1 MARSPAVL
9 CPVDFS
15 VASRGALRHAAA
27 VAQHFQAQLTVL
39 TVNDPLVSEAAEM
52 RFGTQWLPRDTE
64 HELRR
69 FVDDT
74 FGGPPPVL
82 NLQVAVAT
90 GKAAPEILRVA
101 REHSHDLIVMSSHG
115 LTGIRKMFFGA
126 TTERVLRETNVP
138 VLVTPPVDK
147 GPVSLEELAAQV
159 GRMLAPVDLTD
170 ATARQVMV
178 ARGLAEA
185 LSVPLLLA
193 HVIEPVR
200 VPGRPDAPFPS
211 VNVERRSRA
220 DHKLDALLAT
230 LPPRIR
236 PEALTLYG
244 DPAEEIAKLAQD
256 RQVGLIVMGLHASPV
271 GGPRMGSVTY
281 RVLCLTRTLVLALPP
296 APAPTAHRLE
306 QREGAW
312 AEEGA
317 IA

>member
-1 MARSPAVL
+1 MELRPTVL

-39 TVNDPLVSEAAEM
+39 TVNDPLVTEAAEI
-52 RFGTQWLPRDTE
+52 RLGTRWLPQDSE

-74 FGGPPPVL
+74 FGGTAVPR
-82 NLQVAVAT
+82 LQLVVTA

-101 REHSHDLIVMSSHG
+101 REHRHDLIVMSSHG
-115 LTGIRKMFFGA
+115 LTGLRKLFFGA

-138 VLVTPPVDK
+138 VLVTPPVDR
-147 GPVSLEELAAQV
+147 GPITLEEAGAQV
-159 GRMLAPVDLTD
+159 GRILAPVDLTG
-170 ATARQVMV
+170 ATARQVKV

-185 LSVPLLLA
+185 LGVPLLLA

-200 VPGRPDAPFPS
+200 VPGRPDSPLPS
-211 VNVERRSRA
+211 VNVERRGRA
-220 DHKLDALLAT
+220 DDAMQQLLET

-236 PEALTLYG
+236 PEGLTLFG

-256 RQVGLIVMGLHASPV
+256 RQAGLIVMGLHASPM

-296 APAPTAHRLE
+296 APDQSAYRLD
-306 QREGAW
+306 GTLGDW
-312 AEEGA
+312 AGQGVNA
-317 IA
+317 

>member
-1 MARSPAVL
+1 MELRPTVL

-27 VAQHFQAQLTVL
+27 IAQHFQAQLTVL
-39 TVNDPLVSEAAEM
+39 TVNDPLVTEAAVI
-52 RFGTQWLPRDTE
+52 RLGTRWLPQDSE

-74 FGGPPPVL
+74 FGGTSVPH
-82 NLQVAVAT
+82 LQLVVTA

-101 REHSHDLIVMSSHG
+101 REHRHDLIVMSSHG
-115 LTGIRKMFFGA
+115 LTGIRKLFFGA

-138 VLVTPPVDK
+138 VLITPPVDK
-147 GPVSLEELAAQV
+147 GPIGLEDVGAQV
-159 GRMLAPVDLTD
+159 GRILAPVDLTG
-170 ATARQVMV
+170 ATARQVKV

-185 LSVPLLLA
+185 LGVPLLLA

-200 VPGRPDAPFPS
+200 VGGRPDALLPS
-211 VNVERRSRA
+211 VNVERRGRA
-220 DHKLDALLAT
+220 DDAMRQLLEP

-236 PEALTLYG
+236 PEGLTLFG

-256 RQVGLIVMGLHASPV
+256 RQAGLIVMGLHASPM

-296 APAPTAHRLE
+296 APDQSIHRLDHT
-306 QREGAW
+306 RGAW
-312 AEEGA
+312 AGQGA
-317 IA
+317 RA